1 MAKKEEKTNV
11 QRLLT
16 QKKIEYVTHEY
27 EADSETTGEEI
38 AASLGEDAA
47 KVFKTLV
54 TIGKTGIHYVFMVPV
69 CGELDLKKAA
79 KAVGEK
85 NIEMIKAKD
94 LLPLTGYVHGGC
106 SPIGMKKQF
115 PTLID
120 DTAEN
125 YDTICFSGGR
135 IGIQVE
141 LPLADLRRVVPVKAA
156 PLTVS

>member
-1 MAKKEEKTNV
+1 MAKKEDKTNV

-54 TIGKTGIHYVFMVPV
+54 TIGKTGNHYVFMVPV

-106 SPIGMKKQF
+106 SPLGMKKAF
-115 PTLID
+115 PTFFD
-120 DTAEN
+120 RSAE
-125 YDTICFSGGR
+125 DKPLFCVSAGKRGA
-135 IGIQVE
+135 QVE
-141 LPLADLRRVVPVKAA
+141 LEPRALASLVGAA
-156 PLTVS
+156 FVPLTV